1 MQIWII
7 EDEASAARSLE
18 RLLTR
23 LRPDWDDLGRT
34 GSIVESIPALE
45 AHPELD
51 LIFADIRLE
60 DGLSFAIFER
70 VRTEAL
76 VVFTTAYDEYALK
89 AFDYNCIDYLLKPY
103 REEALTRALEKCE
116 RILGRRA
123 ASDPA
128 SAQEPLS
135 EWPGSQVTAAL
146 GGVYADLGAG
156 RPVYRSRILLH
167 KGQDEVV
174 RETKDLCY
182 AELDEGGVRVYFCDG
197 EWADYPGS
205 LGALSE
211 SLDPERFQRISR
223 QVILRLDHVDHLTP
237 GPGRDTLVHL
247 KAPYGTVSFTIT
259 ADSKKR
265 LLDGL
270 RLIW

>member
-1 MQIWII
+1 MRVDDAEVLLVGYFESRFFQMDARTIHEDVNRSDIFLDVSHEGRHTCLIGDVEGTIGTII
-7 EDEASAARSLE
+7 AQ
-18 RLLTR
+18 LL
-23 LRPDWDDLGRT
+23 LGL
-34 GSIVESIPALE
+34 A
-45 AHPELD
+45 EL
-51 LIFADIRLE
+51 L
-60 DGLSFAIFER
+60 
-70 VRTEAL
+70 
-76 VVFTTAYDEYALK
+76 FTTAYDEYALK

-146 GGVYADLGAG
+146 GRVYADLGAG

-211 SLDPERFQRISR
+211 SLDPDRFQRISR
-223 QVILRLDHVDHLTP
+223 QVILRLDQIDHLTP